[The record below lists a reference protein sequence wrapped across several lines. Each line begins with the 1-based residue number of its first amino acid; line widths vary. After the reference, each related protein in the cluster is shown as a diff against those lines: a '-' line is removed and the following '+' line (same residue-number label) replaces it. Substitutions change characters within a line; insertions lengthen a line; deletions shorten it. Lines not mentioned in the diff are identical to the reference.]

1 MNFGKILFCPW
12 DSLSKITEEQ
22 SIKQGL
28 SIGLYDEIPTNT
40 GFQKVSLM
48 IFIRKSG
55 ITEYQ
60 VLVLKS
66 NKNDRYVKLPQD
78 NFTRYEEDDEAIA
91 FYFYCY
97 FSAHH
102 FADVILPLH
111 TEFSDRP
118 VGLIP

>member
-1 MNFGKILFCPW
+1 MNSGKFLFWPW
-12 DSLSKITEEQ
+12 DELNKLTEEE

-28 SIGLYDEIPTNT
+28 TIALCDSLLTNS
-40 GFQKVSLM
+40 GWQKVSLM

-55 ITEYQ
+55 LMEYQ

-66 NKNDRYVKLPQD
+66 DKKERYIRLPQD
-78 NFTRYEEDDEAIA
+78 NFTRYEEDDESVS

-97 FSAHH
+97 FGAHK
-102 FADVILPLH
+102 FADTILPLH

-118 VGLIP
+118 IGLIP